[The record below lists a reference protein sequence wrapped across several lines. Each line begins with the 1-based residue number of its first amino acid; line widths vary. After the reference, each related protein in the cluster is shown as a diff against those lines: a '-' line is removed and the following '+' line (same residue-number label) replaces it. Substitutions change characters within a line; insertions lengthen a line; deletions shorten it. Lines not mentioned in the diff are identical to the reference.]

1 MTAALKCRQRK
12 KQWLNNLQA
21 KVEFLSNDNER
32 LQVQSDALKEE
43 IVNLKTLLLAHK
55 ECPVAQSNGFHASS
69 IQKAMPGM
77 LSQQQHMMRNAHPY
91 GNRPSQPQP
100 PQPQQQQQPQP
111 QPSTQNSLSSSS
123 IPRFQRANMVGL
135 PTQGQQEPT
144 NQQGMIAGGGGT
156 GGSSSVLRF

>member
-69 IQKAMPGM
+69 IQKSMPGM
-77 LSQQQHMMRNAHPY
+77 LTQQQHMMRNSHSF
-91 GNRPSQPQP
+91 NRPPPPPPSAAQP
-100 PQPQQQQQPQP
+100 P
-111 QPSTQNSLSSSS
+111 PSQAIQSASSASM
-123 IPRFQRANMVGL
+123 PRFQRASMVGL
-135 PTQGQQEPT
+135 PTQGQQEAN
-144 NQQGMIAGGGGT
+144 NQQGMIAGGT